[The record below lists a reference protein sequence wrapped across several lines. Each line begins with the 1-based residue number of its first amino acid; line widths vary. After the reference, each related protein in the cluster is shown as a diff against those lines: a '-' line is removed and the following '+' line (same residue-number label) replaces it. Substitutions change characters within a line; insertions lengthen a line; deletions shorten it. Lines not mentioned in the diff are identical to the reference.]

1 MTEAAEEIYRP
12 RRYTQVPIDRRVGA
26 FVIDFAATAIVS
38 LGAGSAY
45 VVMFLL
51 LWFALRVVVV
61 TVNRGQSLGRWAM
74 DIKVV
79 DPKHRRV
86 PGLLELFQRE
96 AVTGF
101 AGLLIIVGLANF
113 NAANAWVLVTPIP
126 LLADCSLA
134 FGDPEYR
141 QAFHDRL
148 VGTMMVQTR
157 RGYSLDLK
165 LRKLVA
171 QAQQRVK

>member
-1 MTEAAEEIYRP
+1 MAAEEEIYVP
-12 RRYTQVPIDRRVGA
+12 RRYTQVPMDRRIGA
-26 FVIDFAATAIVS
+26 FVIDFVVTAIVS

-45 VVMFLL
+45 IVMFLL
-51 LWFALRVVVV
+51 LWFALRVIVV
-61 TVNRGQSLGRWAM
+61 TVNHGQSLGRWAM

-79 DPKHRRV
+79 DPKYRRV

-96 AVTGF
+96 AITGF
-101 AGLLIIVGLANF
+101 AGLLIVIGFANF

-148 VGTMMVQTR
+148 IGSMMVQTR
-157 RGYSLDLK
+157 RGYSLDLR
-165 LRKLVA
+165 LRKLFA
-171 QAQQRVK
+171 KAQQRVK